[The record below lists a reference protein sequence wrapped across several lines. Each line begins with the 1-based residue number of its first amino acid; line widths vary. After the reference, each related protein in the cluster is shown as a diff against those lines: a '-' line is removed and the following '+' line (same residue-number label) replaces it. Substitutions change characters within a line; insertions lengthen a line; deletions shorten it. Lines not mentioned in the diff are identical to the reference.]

1 MSELQYKDL
10 SEAEL
15 DYECRDF
22 RRAAYAQWVAFR
34 EKRETKHKAEERWQA
49 QSHPAIVRAFHSW
62 RYRLSERR
70 DDKIEEELLF
80 DVSPFDGLR
89 MHKQNMTPPLKPDGL
104 PNNH

>member
-22 RRAAYAQWVAFR
+22 RRAAYAQWIAFR

-49 QSHPAIVRAFHSW
+49 KKDRNFAKADELRAK
-62 RYRLSERR
+62 LSALGYNILDTREGYQIQ
-70 DDKIEEELLF
+70 KI
-80 DVSPFDGLR
+80 
-89 MHKQNMTPPLKPDGL
+89 
-104 PNNH
+104 

>member
-22 RRAAYAQWVAFR
+22 RRAAYAQWIAFC
-34 EKRETKHKAEERWQA
+34 EKRETKHKAEEIWQA
-49 QSHPAIVRAFHSW
+49 QSHSAIVRVFHSW

-70 DDKIEEELLF
+70 DEGIA
-80 DVSPFDGLR
+80 LR
-89 MHKQNMTPPLKPDGL
+89 CQSL
-104 PNNH
+104 

>member
-1 MSELQYKDL
+1 M
-10 SEAEL
+10 AG
-15 DYECRDF
+15 
-22 RRAAYAQWVAFR
+22 
-34 EKRETKHKAEERWQA
+34 

-89 MHKQNMTPPLKPDGL
+89 MHKQNMAPPSKPDGQ